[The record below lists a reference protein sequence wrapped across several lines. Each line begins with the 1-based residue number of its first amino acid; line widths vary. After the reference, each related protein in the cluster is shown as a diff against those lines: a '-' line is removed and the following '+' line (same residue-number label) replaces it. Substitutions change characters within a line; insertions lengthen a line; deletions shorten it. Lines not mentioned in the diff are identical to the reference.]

1 MILVSR
7 CSNSNGYTQ
16 TIAPTGNSE
25 NFVTHPAPSAVSVE
39 VMLPRKGPG
48 MSSRRGFLNRGSL
61 AATAALLGARRLLAW
76 QQPDDAK
83 FSTGVNVVNVL
94 VSVHDKDGQIVRN
107 LTVNDFRLDED
118 GHPQTIRYFAQQSEA
133 PLTLGLLVDTSG
145 SERRVLDQERRA
157 SYQFFERVLRE
168 DKDRAFVIHF
178 DREVELLQDLTSSR
192 KDLEA
197 ALQNVDSARPQLN
210 RRSQGSSYPD
220 PQSGGGGYPQGGR
233 RGSGGT
239 ELYDAVLLASD
250 ELMKKQEGRKSLILL
265 SDGVDNGSKV
275 SLSSA
280 IESAQ
285 RADTLVY
292 SIRFADEDAGSF
304 QNSPF
309 GGMSRRGGMGR
320 GRMPSQARPDGKKIL
335 QQISHETGGEYFDVT
350 KKMPLEKIFDRIEE
364 DLRNQYNL
372 GYTSD
377 QTGGSYYR
385 KIHVA
390 STQKNQIVQARD
402 GYYPASSK

>member
-1 MILVSR
+1 
-7 CSNSNGYTQ
+7 
-16 TIAPTGNSE
+16 
-25 NFVTHPAPSAVSVE
+25 
-39 VMLPRKGPG
+39 MLPALGV
-48 MSSRRGFLNRGSL
+48 SRRGFLGFS
-61 AATAALLGARRLLAW
+61 AALLNCRRLYAW
-76 QQPDDAK
+76 QQQDDAK

-94 VSVHDKDGQIVRN
+94 VSVHDKQGQTVHG
-107 LTVNDFRLDED
+107 LTVNDFTLDED
-118 GHPQTIRYFAQQSEA
+118 GHPQTIRYFAQQSDL

-145 SERRVLDQERRA
+145 SQRRVLDQERRA
-157 SYQFFERVLRE
+157 SYQFFEHVLRE

-197 ALQNVDSARPQLN
+197 ALENVDSARPQLN

-220 PQSGGGGYPQGGR
+220 PGSSPQGGSYPPGR
-233 RGSGGT
+233 SRNAGGT
-239 ELYDAVLLASD
+239 ALYDAVLLASD
-250 ELMKKQEGRKSLILL
+250 ELMKKQQGRKSLILL

-292 SIRFADEDAGSF
+292 SIRFADEDAYSQF

-309 GGMSRRGGMGR
+309 GGFGGGRRGGGMGR
-320 GRMPSQARPDGKKIL
+320 SRMPPAQNRPDGKKVL
-335 QQISHETGGEYFDVT
+335 QQISRETGGEYFDVT
-350 KKMPLEKIFDRIEE
+350 KKMPLEMIYDRIEQ

-377 QTGGSYYR
+377 QAGGAYYR

-390 STQKNQIVQARD
+390 TKDKSHTVQARD
-402 GYYPASSK
+402 GYYPASSNQP